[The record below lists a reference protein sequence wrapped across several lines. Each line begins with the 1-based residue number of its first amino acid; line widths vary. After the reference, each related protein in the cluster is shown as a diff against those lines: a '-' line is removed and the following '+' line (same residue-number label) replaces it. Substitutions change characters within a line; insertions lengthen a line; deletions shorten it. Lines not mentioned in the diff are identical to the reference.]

1 MKRVPF
7 DFDDPPFPVF
17 GYNSAARRAL
27 PASCG
32 IPGSFP
38 GYHIVWCMN
47 QRKKGL
53 ICFRGA
59 ACSNGD
65 TPHPGNLK
73 KCSPIHLQKL
83 LLENQN
89 TKTTQ
94 MKCKKGLATKKHRL
108 KTVDAF

>member
-38 GYHIVWCMN
+38 GHHIVWSMN
-47 QRKKGL
+47 QREKSL

-65 TPHPGNLK
+65 TPHPGNFK

-89 TKTTQ
+89 AKTIQ
-94 MKCKKGLATKKHRL
+94 VK
-108 KTVDAF
+108 